1 MKNRG
6 AAFAAPRGAVGPRV
20 PRPQDRGGA
29 LEGYAVEVLVAQ
41 VANHRR
47 NIEVIAEI
55 ARRHRP
61 ESAAAVASESFTK
74 KGWIVDLTLGSN
86 LRRRRRLF
94 VMRGDLLPAH
104 AHRSRGARCGGHRAR

>member
-20 PRPQDRGGA
+20 PRPKDRGGA
-29 LEGYAVEVLVAQ
+29 LEGCAVEVLIAQ
-41 VANHRR
+41 IANHRR

-61 ESAAAVASESFTK
+61 ESAAAVAPESLAK
-74 KGWIVDLTLGSN
+74 KGRIVDLTLGSN
-86 LRRRRRLF
+86 LRRRRRFL
-94 VMRGDLLPAH
+94 VMRGELLPAH
-104 AHRSRGARCGGHRAR
+104 RCGGRSRRRGGHTT